1 MTDRRILYLF
11 WSDPELLRENRL
23 VKLPQQLLHYFFFP
37 LQTLLMIKGTV
48 INIYIRGYEGR
59 RDAWTA
65 CKKVSEGGHG
75 DVSCGYFSASGCFEA
90 PAGALSSSAS
100 WCTCSISEVVF
111 DTFPHTDTF
120 IYVWAN
126 SGFGTLRHTR
136 GRSRGEGSKAPCAH
150 LKCLL
155 ISEHQCSLKANN
167 LIRMNH

>member
-11 WSDPELLRENRL
+11 WSDPELLHENRL

-37 LQTLLMIKGTV
+37 P
-48 INIYIRGYEGR
+48 NITNDQRNSDKYLYPGYEGR

-65 CKKVSEGGHG
+65 CKKVSEGSHG
-75 DVSCGYFSASGCFEA
+75 DVSCGYFNTSGCFEA

-126 SGFGTLRHTR
+126 SSFGTPRHTR
-136 GRSRGEGSKAPCAH
+136 GRSRGEGSKAPYAH
-150 LKCLL
+150 LKRLL
-155 ISEHQCSLKANN
+155 ISEHQCNSK
-167 LIRMNH
+167 LII